1 MVNDNLS
8 DFVTRIRNGYMAKK
22 KEVEIQNVIIVV
34 KVAEVLKK
42 SGYISGIKK
51 SEGKLVVELKY
62 EAKQPA
68 VRGIER
74 VSRPGARIYSGVD
87 KLPRVLGGLGM
98 NILTTPKGIL
108 SDKEA
113 KKLNCGGE
121 VIVRVW

>member
-1 MVNDNLS
+1 
-8 DFVTRIRNGYMAKK
+8 MAKR
-22 KEVEIQNVIIVV
+22 KEIEIQNVGIVI

-42 SGYISGIKK
+42 FGYISGLKNTD
-51 SEGKLVVELKY
+51 GKIVVQLKY
-62 EAKQPA
+62 DAKQPA
-68 VRGIER
+68 IRGIER
-74 VSRPGARIYSGVD
+74 VSKPGARIYSGVG

-121 VIVRVW
+121 VIVKVW